1 MIGYIIFGVLLI
13 LAFYVVSSYN
23 WFQTTKTRI
32 TAAIQDIGNQ
42 LKRQSSLIPNLE
54 KSAKG
59 YLSHEKGIY
68 EEIVSARKS
77 VEKAAGSKDM
87 SKIEAA
93 SDAISNLVP
102 KLQVLVES
110 NPELKGADVVTRLMD
125 ELRDTSD
132 KLMYARRVV
141 IDLSAEYNIRV
152 VTIPS
157 SLIAG
162 MFGFKE
168 QKGIATP
175 TEGEHLE
182 VGKDEMSDPKI
193 SIWRRTTI

>member
-1 MIGYIIFGVLLI
+1 MLNIIFGVLLI
-13 LAFYVVSSYN
+13 LAFYVVSQYN

-42 LKRQSSLIPNLE
+42 LKRQSNLIPNLE
-54 KSAKG
+54 NSAKG
-59 YLSHEKGIY
+59 YLKHEKGIY
-68 EEIVSARKS
+68 KEIVSARKA
-77 VEKAAGSKDM
+77 VERAAGGKDM

-110 NPELKGADVVTRLMD
+110 NPELKGAEVVTRLMD

-141 IDLSAEYNIRV
+141 IDLSAEYNIRI
-152 VTIPS
+152 VTLPS
-157 SLIAG
+157 NIIAG
-162 MFGFKE
+162 MFGFKA

-193 SIWRRTTI
+193 SI

>member
-1 MIGYIIFGVLLI
+1 MFGYIIVIALI
-13 LAFYVVSSYN
+13 LLAVYVVSQYN

-42 LKRQSSLIPNLE
+42 LKRQSNLIPNLE
-54 KSAKG
+54 NSAKG
-59 YLSHEKGIY
+59 YLKHEKGIY

-77 VEKAAGSKDM
+77 VEKASGSKDM
-87 SKIEAA
+87 SKIETA

-110 NPELKGADVVTRLMD
+110 NPELKGTDVITRLMD

-141 IDLSAEYNIRV
+141 IDLSAEYNIKV
-152 VTIPS
+152 VTLPS
-157 SLIAG
+157 NIIAS
-162 MFGFKE
+162 MFGFKA
-168 QKGIATP
+168 QKGISTP

-193 SIWRRTTI
+193 SI

>member
-1 MIGYIIFGVLLI
+1 MIGYIIFGVLII
-13 LAFYVVSSYN
+13 LAFYVVSQYN

-32 TAAIQDIGNQ
+32 TAATQDIGNQ
-42 LKRQSSLIPNLE
+42 LKRQSNLIPNLE
-54 KSAKG
+54 SSTKG
-59 YLSHEKGIY
+59 YLKHEKGIY
-68 EEIVSARKS
+68 DEIVSARKA
-77 VEKAAGSKDM
+77 VEKASGGNDM

-93 SDAISNLVP
+93 SNAISNLVP

-110 NPELKGADVVTRLMD
+110 NPELKAAEVVTRLMD

-141 IDLSAEYNIRV
+141 IDLSAEYNIKV
-152 VTIPS
+152 VTLPS
-157 SLIAG
+157 NIVAN

-175 TEGEHLE
+175 TEGKHLE

-193 SIWRRTTI
+193 SL

>member
-1 MIGYIIFGVLLI
+1 MIGYIVLAVLLV
-13 LAFYVVSSYN
+13 LAFYIVSTYN

-32 TAAIQDIGNQ
+32 TASIQDIGNQ

-54 KSAKG
+54 NSAKG
-59 YLSHEKGIY
+59 YLKHEKGIY
-68 EEIVSARKS
+68 EEIASARKS
-77 VEKAAGSKDM
+77 VEKASGSKDM

-110 NPELKGADVVTRLMD
+110 NPELKATEVITRLMD

-141 IDLSAEYNIRV
+141 IDLSAEYNIKI
-152 VTIPS
+152 VTLPS
-157 SLIAG
+157 NIVAG
-162 MFGFKE
+162 VFGFKE
-168 QKGIATP
+168 QKGFATP

-182 VGKDEMSDPKI
+182 VKSGEMSDPKI
-193 SIWRRTTI
+193 SV

>member
-1 MIGYIIFGVLLI
+1 MIGYILIGLLVIVVL
-13 LAFYVVSSYN
+13 YVVSQYN

-32 TAAIQDIGNQ
+32 IAAIQDIGNQ

-54 KSAKG
+54 NSTKG
-59 YLSHEKGIY
+59 YLKHEKGIY
-68 EEIVSARKS
+68 EEIVSARKA
-77 VEKAAGSKDM
+77 VEKAAGGKDM

-93 SDAISNLVP
+93 SNAISNLVP

-110 NPELKGADVVTRLMD
+110 NPELKGAEVVTRLMD

-152 VTIPS
+152 VTLPS
-157 SLIAG
+157 NIIAG

-175 TEGEHLE
+175 VEGEHLE
-182 VGKDEMSDPKI
+182 VSKDEMSDPKV
-193 SIWRRTTI
+193 SL

>member
-1 MIGYIIFGVLLI
+1 MFGYIIFGVLVI
-13 LAFYVVSSYN
+13 LALYVVSQYN

-54 KSAKG
+54 SSAKG
-59 YLSHEKGIY
+59 YLKHEKGIY
-68 EEIVSARKS
+68 EEIVSARKA
-77 VEKAAGSKDM
+77 VEKASGGKDM
-87 SKIEAA
+87 AKIEAA

-110 NPELKGADVVTRLMD
+110 NPELKGTEVVTRLMD

-141 IDLSAEYNIRV
+141 IDLSAEYNVRI
-152 VTIPS
+152 VTVPTNI
-157 SLIAG
+157 IANI
-162 MFGFKE
+162 FGFKAE
-168 QKGIATP
+168 KGIATP
-175 TEGEHLE
+175 TEGQHLE
-182 VGKDEMSDPKI
+182 VGNDEMSDPKI
-193 SIWRRTTI
+193 SI

>member
-1 MIGYIIFGVLLI
+1 MIGYIIFGVLLL
-13 LAFYVVSSYN
+13 LAFYVVSQYN

-54 KSAKG
+54 NSAKG
-59 YLSHEKGIY
+59 YLKHEKGIY

-110 NPELKGADVVTRLMD
+110 NPELKGAEVVTRLMD

-141 IDLSAEYNIRV
+141 IDLSAEFNIRV

-157 SLIAG
+157 SIVAS

-193 SIWRRTTI
+193 SI

>member
-1 MIGYIIFGVLLI
+1 MIGYIIFGLLLL
-13 LAFYVVSSYN
+13 LAFYVVSQYN
-23 WFQTTKTRI
+23 WFQSTKSRI

-54 KSAKG
+54 NSAKG
-59 YLSHEKGIY
+59 YLKHEKGIY

-87 SKIEAA
+87 SKIEIA
-93 SDAISNLVP
+93 SDAISNLIP
-102 KLQVLVES
+102 KIQVLVES
-110 NPELKGADVVTRLMD
+110 NPELKGVEVVTRLMD

-141 IDLSAEYNIRV
+141 IDLSAEYNIKV
-152 VTIPS
+152 VTLPS
-157 SLIAG
+157 NIIAN

-168 QKGIATP
+168 QKGIVTS

-182 VGKDEMSDPKI
+182 VSKDETSDPKI
-193 SIWRRTTI
+193 SI

>member
-1 MIGYIIFGVLLI
+1 MLGYSIVGLLFI
-13 LAFYVVSSYN
+13 VAVYVVSQYN

-32 TAAIQDIGNQ
+32 TASIQDIGNQ

-54 KSAKG
+54 NSAKG
-59 YLSHEKGIY
+59 YLKHEKGIY

-77 VEKAAGSKDM
+77 IENASGSKDM

-110 NPELKGADVVTRLMD
+110 NPELKGAEVITRLMD

-141 IDLSAEYNIRV
+141 IDLSAEFNIKI
-152 VTIPS
+152 VTLPS
-157 SLIAG
+157 NIVAG
-162 MFGFKE
+162 IFGFKE

-175 TEGEHLE
+175 TAGEHLE
-182 VGKDEMSDPKI
+182 VGQDEMSDPRI
-193 SIWRRTTI
+193 NL

>member
-1 MIGYIIFGVLLI
+1 MIGYIIFGVLII
-13 LAFYVVSSYN
+13 LAFYVVSQYN

-54 KSAKG
+54 NSAKG
-59 YLSHEKGIY
+59 YLKHEKGIY

-93 SDAISNLVP
+93 SNAISNLVP

-110 NPELKGADVVTRLMD
+110 NPELKGAEVVTRLMD

-141 IDLSAEYNIRV
+141 IDLSAEFNIKV
-152 VTIPS
+152 VTLPS
-157 SLIAG
+157 NIVANI
-162 MFGFKE
+162 FGFKE

-182 VGKDEMSDPKI
+182 VSKDEMSDPKI
-193 SIWRRTTI
+193 SI

>member
-1 MIGYIIFGVLLI
+1 MISYIIFGVLLV
-13 LAFYVVSSYN
+13 LAFYVVSQYN

-42 LKRQSSLIPNLE
+42 LKRQSNLIPNLE
-54 KSAKG
+54 NSAKG
-59 YLSHEKGIY
+59 YLKHEKGIY
-68 EEIVSARKS
+68 EEIVSARKA
-77 VEKAAGSKDM
+77 VEKAAGGKDM

-110 NPELKGADVVTRLMD
+110 NPELKGAEVVTRLMD

-141 IDLSAEYNIRV
+141 IDLSAEYNIRI
-152 VTIPS
+152 VTLPS
-157 SLIAG
+157 NIIAG
-162 MFGFKE
+162 MFGFKA

-175 TEGEHLE
+175 TEGEHFE
-182 VGKDEMSDPKI
+182 VGRDEMSDPKI
-193 SIWRRTTI
+193 SI

>member
-1 MIGYIIFGVLLI
+1 MTGYIIFGLLLVI
-13 LAFYVVSSYN
+13 AFYVVSQYN

-32 TAAIQDIGNQ
+32 IAAIQDIGNQ

-54 KSAKG
+54 NSTKG
-59 YLSHEKGIY
+59 YLKHEKGIY
-68 EEIVSARKS
+68 EEIVSARKA
-77 VEKAAGSKDM
+77 VEKAAGGKDM

-93 SDAISNLVP
+93 SNAISDLVP

-110 NPELKGADVVTRLMD
+110 NPELKGAEVITRLMD
-125 ELRDTSD
+125 ELRDTAD

-141 IDLSAEYNIRV
+141 IDLSAEYNIRI

-157 SLIAG
+157 SIVAG

-175 TEGEHLE
+175 IEGKHLE
-182 VGKDEMSDPKI
+182 VGKDEMSEPKI
-193 SIWRRTTI
+193 SL

>member
-1 MIGYIIFGVLLI
+1 M
-13 LAFYVVSSYN
+13 AFYVVSQYN

-42 LKRQSSLIPNLE
+42 LKRQSNLIPNLE
-54 KSAKG
+54 NSAKG
-59 YLSHEKGIY
+59 YLKHEKGIY
-68 EEIVSARKS
+68 EEIVSARKA
-77 VEKAAGSKDM
+77 VEKAAGGKDM

-141 IDLSAEYNIRV
+141 IDLSAEYNIRI
-152 VTIPS
+152 VTLPS
-157 SLIAG
+157 NIIAG
-162 MFGFKE
+162 MFGFKA

-182 VGKDEMSDPKI
+182 VGKGEMSDPKI
-193 SIWRRTTI
+193 SI

>member
-13 LAFYVVSSYN
+13 LAFYVVSQYN
-23 WFQTTKTRI
+23 WFQATKTRI

-42 LKRQSSLIPNLE
+42 LKRQSNLIPNLE
-54 KSAKG
+54 NSAKG
-59 YLSHEKGIY
+59 YLKHEKDIY
-68 EEIVSARKS
+68 GEIVSARKS

-87 SKIEAA
+87 AKIEAA

-110 NPELKGADVVTRLMD
+110 NPELKGAEVVTRLMD

-141 IDLSAEYNIRV
+141 IDLSAEYNIRII
-152 VTIPS
+152 TLPS
-157 SLIAG
+157 NIIASV
-162 MFGFKE
+162 FGFKE

-193 SIWRRTTI
+193 TI

>member
-1 MIGYIIFGVLLI
+1 MISYVIFGVLLI
-13 LAFYVVSSYN
+13 LAFYVVSQYN

-54 KSAKG
+54 NSAKG
-59 YLSHEKGIY
+59 YLKHEKGIY

-110 NPELKGADVVTRLMD
+110 NPELKGAEVVTRLMD

-141 IDLSAEYNIRV
+141 IDLSAEYNIRI
-152 VTIPS
+152 VTLPS
-157 SLIAG
+157 NIIAG
-162 MFGFKE
+162 MFGFKA

-182 VGKDEMSDPKI
+182 VGKGEMSDPKI
-193 SIWRRTTI
+193 SI

>member
-1 MIGYIIFGVLLI
+1 MFGYIIFGILLI
-13 LAFYVVSSYN
+13 LAFYVVSQYN
-23 WFQTTKTRI
+23 WFQTVKTRL

-42 LKRQSSLIPNLE
+42 LKRQGNLIPNLE
-54 KSAKG
+54 TSVKG
-59 YLSHEKGIY
+59 YLKHEKGIY
-68 EEIVSARKS
+68 DEIVSARKT
-77 VEKAAGSKDM
+77 VDKASGSKDM

-110 NPELKGADVVTRLMD
+110 NPELKGAEVVTRLMD

-132 KLMYARRVV
+132 KLLYARRVV
-141 IDLSAEYNIRV
+141 IDLSADYNTKI
-152 VTIPS
+152 VTFPS
-157 SLIAG
+157 NIIASI
-162 MFGFKE
+162 FGFKE

-182 VGKDEMSDPKI
+182 VSQGEMKNPKI
-193 SIWRRTTI
+193 DL

>member
-1 MIGYIIFGVLLI
+1 MIGYLIIGLLVVIVL
-13 LAFYVVSSYN
+13 YVVSQYN

-32 TAAIQDIGNQ
+32 IAAIQDIGNQ

-54 KSAKG
+54 NSAKG
-59 YLSHEKGIY
+59 YLKHEKGIY
-68 EEIVSARKS
+68 EEIVSARKA
-77 VEKAAGSKDM
+77 VEKAAGGKDM

-110 NPELKGADVVTRLMD
+110 NPELKGAEVITRLMD

-141 IDLSAEYNIRV
+141 IDLSAEYNIKV
-152 VTIPS
+152 VTLPS
-157 SLIAG
+157 NIIAN

-182 VGKDEMSDPKI
+182 VSSDEMSDPKI
-193 SIWRRTTI
+193 NI

>member
-1 MIGYIIFGVLLI
+1 MIGYIIFGLLLL
-13 LAFYVVSSYN
+13 LAFYVVSQYN

-54 KSAKG
+54 NSAKG
-59 YLSHEKGIY
+59 YLKHEKGIY

-87 SKIEAA
+87 SKIEIA
-93 SDAISNLVP
+93 SDAISNLIP
-102 KLQVLVES
+102 KIQVLVES
-110 NPELKGADVVTRLMD
+110 NPELKGVEVVTRLMD

-141 IDLSAEYNIRV
+141 IDLSAEYNIKV
-152 VTIPS
+152 VTLPS
-157 SLIAG
+157 NIIAN

-168 QKGIATP
+168 QKGIVTS

-182 VGKDEMSDPKI
+182 VSKDETSDPKI
-193 SIWRRTTI
+193 SI

>member
-1 MIGYIIFGVLLI
+1 
-13 LAFYVVSSYN
+13 
-23 WFQTTKTRI
+23 
-32 TAAIQDIGNQ
+32 
-42 LKRQSSLIPNLE
+42 
-54 KSAKG
+54 
-59 YLSHEKGIY
+59 
-68 EEIVSARKS
+68 
-77 VEKAAGSKDM
+77 M

-93 SDAISNLVP
+93 SNAISSLVP

-110 NPELKGADVVTRLMD
+110 NPELKGAEVVVRLMD

-141 IDLSAEYNIRV
+141 IDLSAEYNIKI
-152 VTIPS
+152 VTLPS
-157 SLIAG
+157 NIIAG
-162 MFGFKE
+162 LFGFKE

-193 SIWRRTTI
+193 SV

>member
-1 MIGYIIFGVLLI
+1 MIGYIIFGVLVI
-13 LAFYVVSSYN
+13 LALYVVSQYN

-54 KSAKG
+54 ASAKG

-110 NPELKGADVVTRLMD
+110 NPELKAAEVVTRLMD

-141 IDLSAEYNIRV
+141 IDLSAEFNIRV
-152 VTIPS
+152 VTLPS
-157 SLIAG
+157 NIIAN

-193 SIWRRTTI
+193 SL

>member
-13 LAFYVVSSYN
+13 LTFYVVSQYN

-54 KSAKG
+54 NSAKG
-59 YLSHEKGIY
+59 YFKHEKGIY

-77 VEKAAGSKDM
+77 VEKATGSKDM
-87 SKIEAA
+87 AKIEAA

-110 NPELKGADVVTRLMD
+110 NPELKGAEVVTKLMD

-152 VTIPS
+152 VTLPS
-157 SLIAG
+157 NIIAG

-193 SIWRRTTI
+193 SI

>member
-1 MIGYIIFGVLLI
+1 MIGYILI
-13 LAFYVVSSYN
+13 GLSVIVVFYVVSQYN

-32 TAAIQDIGNQ
+32 IAAIQDIGNQ

-54 KSAKG
+54 NSTKG
-59 YLSHEKGIY
+59 YLKHEKGIY
-68 EEIVSARKS
+68 EEIVSARKA
-77 VEKAAGSKDM
+77 VEKAAGGKDM

-93 SDAISNLVP
+93 SNAISNLVP

-110 NPELKGADVVTRLMD
+110 NPELKGAEVVTRLMD

-141 IDLSAEYNIRV
+141 IDLSAEYNIRI
-152 VTIPS
+152 VTLPS
-157 SLIAG
+157 NIIAG

-175 TEGEHLE
+175 VEGEHLE
-182 VGKDEMSDPKI
+182 VSKDEMSDPKV
-193 SIWRRTTI
+193 SL